1 MELQDSIF
9 TQKFPV
15 CYGDIDFFGYA
26 SVMSIF
32 NNFQEIGF
40 NHADILAQKYNGKRE
55 FSFAVVWT
63 KLKLVMK
70 RFPKW
75 KERLTYSSWISPL
88 IKNSKIA
95 VRNFEIKDSQN
106 NQIGYGYGS
115 MVFFDMI
122 KRKSIEIPEELLS
135 YPTHDNSL
143 GNHEFSKLDVLS
155 NYDHQIIITTRYT
168 DLDIY
173 RHVNNVR
180 YINWVI
186 DSMPMDILK
195 KKKCYETEIHF
206 LNEARNGITINSNTK
221 ILTENEKITA
231 NHELTS
237 EDGKSI
243 ARIKTIWL

>member
-1 MELQDSIF
+1 MDQQDSIF
-9 TQKFPV
+9 NQKFPV
-15 CYGDIDFFGYA
+15 KYGDIDFFGYA

-40 NHADILAQKYNGKRE
+40 NHADMLAQKYNGKRE

-63 KLKLVMK
+63 KLKLIME
-70 RFPKW
+70 RLPKW
-75 KERLTYSSWISPL
+75 KEALTYSSWISPL
-88 IKNSKIA
+88 IKNSRIA
-95 VRNFEIKDSQN
+95 VRNFVIQDSQDK
-106 NQIGYGYGS
+106 QIGYGYGS

-122 KRKSIEIPEELLS
+122 KRKSIEIPEELLL

-143 GNHEFSKLDVLS
+143 GNHEFSKLDAIS
-155 NYDHQIIITTRYT
+155 KFDHQITIKTRYT

-186 DSMPMDILK
+186 DSMPLDILK

-231 NHELTS
+231 NHELIS

>member
-15 CYGDIDFFGYA
+15 QYGDIDISGYA

-40 NHADILAQKYNGKRE
+40 NHADVLAQKYNGKRE

-63 KLKLVMK
+63 KLKAVMK
-70 RFPKW
+70 RLPKW
-75 KERLTYSSWISPL
+75 KETLTYTSWISPL
-88 IKNSKIA
+88 IQNSKIA
-95 VRNFEIKDSQN
+95 FRNFEIKDSQN

-135 YPTHDNSL
+135 YPTHDNSIE
-143 GNHEFSKLDVLS
+143 NHEFSKLDGLS
-155 NYDHQIIITTRYT
+155 NYDHQIIIKTRFT
-168 DLDIY
+168 DLDPY
-173 RHVNNVR
+173 HHVNNVR

-195 KKKCYETEIHF
+195 ENKCHEAEIHF

-221 ILTENEKITA
+221 ILTENEKISA
-231 NHELTS
+231 NHELIR
-237 EDGKSI
+237 EGGKPI
-243 ARIKTIWL
+243 VRVKTIWF

>member
-1 MELQDSIF
+1 MDLPDSIYS
-9 TQKFPV
+9 QKFPV
-15 CYGDIDFFGYA
+15 QYGDIDISGNA
-26 SVMSIF
+26 SIMSFF

-40 NHADILAQKYNGKRE
+40 NHADVLAQKYNGKKE

-63 KLKLVMK
+63 KLKVVMK
-70 RFPKW
+70 RLPEW
-75 KERLTYSSWISPL
+75 KERLTYLSWISPL
-88 IKNSKIA
+88 IQNSKIA
-95 VRNFEIKDSQN
+95 TRNFEIQDSQN
-106 NQIGYGYGS
+106 KQIGYGYGT

-122 KRKSIEIPEELLS
+122 KRKSIEIPEELLM
-135 YPTHDNSL
+135 YPTHDRPI
-143 GNHEFSKLDVLS
+143 GNHEFSELDGLS
-155 NYDHQIIITTRYT
+155 NYDHQITIKTRYT

-186 DSMPMDILK
+186 DSMPLDILK

-206 LNEARNGITINSNTK
+206 LNEARNGITILSNTK
-221 ILTENEKITA
+221 ILAEKEKIIA
-231 NHELTS
+231 NHELIR

>member
-1 MELQDSIF
+1 MDLQDSIF

-15 CYGDIDFFGYA
+15 RYGDIDISGNA
-26 SVMSIF
+26 SVMSF
-32 NNFQEIGF
+32 FDNFQEIGF
-40 NHADILAQKYNGKRE
+40 NHADVLSQKYNGKKE

-70 RFPKW
+70 RLPKW
-75 KERLTYSSWISPL
+75 KETITYSSWISPL
-88 IKNSKIA
+88 IPNSRIA
-95 VRNFEIKDSQN
+95 FRNFEIKDSQDK
-106 NQIGYGYGS
+106 QIGYGYGS

-122 KRKSIEIPEELLS
+122 KRKSIEIPEELLM
-135 YPTHDNSL
+135 YPTHDHSL
-143 GNHEFSKLDVLS
+143 GNHEFSKLDGLS
-155 NYDHQIIITTRYT
+155 NYDHQITITTRYT
-168 DLDIY
+168 DIDIY

-180 YINWVI
+180 YINWVF
-186 DSMPMDILK
+186 DSMPIDILK

-231 NHELTS
+231 NHELIS